1 MPRIDLRCGDCLQLL
16 PELPD
21 NSVDMILCDLPY
33 NVTRNTWDS
42 IIPLES
48 LWEQYRRV
56 IQPHGA
62 ICLFAD
68 GMFMADL
75 MRSNPRWWRYNL
87 VWDKALTSGFLNAN
101 RMPLRQHEEICV
113 FYDKLPHYTPQKVPG
128 SKSHSKGKPKSYE
141 NHNYGE
147 YAFQDNSKELGDMK
161 HPTSILTFQKTHPSK
176 AVHPTEKPV
185 PLCEWLIRTYT
196 SPGEVVLDNAMGS
209 GTTGVACVNTERHF
223 IGMEK
228 SEEYF
233 AAAQARIQLAEAL
246 A

>member
-1 MPRIDLRCGDCLQLL
+1 M
-16 PELPD
+16 
-21 NSVDMILCDLPY
+21 
-33 NVTRNTWDS
+33 
-42 IIPLES
+42 
-48 LWEQYRRV
+48 
-56 IQPHGA
+56 
-62 ICLFAD
+62 
-68 GMFMADL
+68 
-75 MRSNPRWWRYNL
+75 
-87 VWDKALTSGFLNAN
+87 WDKVLTSGFLNAN

-128 SKSHSKGKPKSYE
+128 SKSHSKGKAKAYK

-147 YAFQDNSKELGDMK
+147 YAFQDNSEELGDMK

-185 PLCEWLIRTYT
+185 PLCEWLICTYT

-209 GTTGVACVNTERHF
+209 GTTGVACVNTERRF

-233 AAAQARIQLAEAL
+233 TAAQTRIQLAEAL